1 MGATKDNVHID
12 MLLSNLAINYRPNNM
27 IADMISPIVPVGKQS
42 NYYTIFSRAD
52 ILRVEDTKRSPGT
65 EANKVTQDVS
75 CARYYADNYALKDN
89 VNIEDKAN
97 ADPIMLSK
105 LYGNKTKYVTNK
117 LFLDWESRVANQV
130 TSGTN
135 VGSYAA
141 VSSAWSDNTNSTPLA
156 DINAALDNV
165 QDSTGIRPNR
175 IVFGDLAW
183 RHFRRNTAIRDL
195 IMGTNNG
202 GGYANVA
209 QVKELLEVE
218 TILVGGAYINT
229 ANEAQ
234 AESISQVW
242 ADNVLVYYGTN
253 APSIDDPSFMYAF
266 RWNAPG
272 LPNMQVERHPF
283 DSKTKSEEVEVGYYQ
298 DEVVTGADY
307 GFLISA
313 TNSST

>member
-12 MLLSNLAINYRPNNM
+12 MLLSNLAINYRPHNM
-27 IADMISPIVPVGKQS
+27 IADMVAPIVPVGKQS

-52 ILRVEDTKRSPGT
+52 ILRIEDTKRAPGT

-75 CARYYADNYALKDN
+75 CAVYYAENYALKDN
-89 VNIEDKAN
+89 VTIEDRAN
-97 ADPIMLSK
+97 ADPILASK
-105 LYGNKTKYVTNK
+105 LYGNKTQFITNK
-117 LFLDWESRVANQV
+117 LFLDWEARIANQV

-165 QDSTGIRPNR
+165 QDSTGVRPNR

-209 QVKELLEVE
+209 QVRELLEVDN
-218 TILVGGAYINT
+218 ILVGGAYKNT
-229 ANEAQ
+229 GNEAQ
-234 AESISQVW
+234 AETLGQVW
-242 ADNVLVYYGTN
+242 ADNVLVYY
-253 APSIDDPSFMYAF
+253 APPSASMDEPSFMYSF

-283 DSKTKSEEVEVGYYQ
+283 DSKTKSDEIEVGYYQ
-298 DEVVTGADY
+298 DEVVTGAEY
-307 GFLISA
+307 GFLVSA